1 MRYNFS
7 SLPELYNY
15 AIKKFRKR
23 PYSAILDGD
32 QKYTFGE
39 LDEKCRQI
47 SRMLSNFGVGSYD
60 KVALYSQSMPNWA
73 VSFFAATA
81 FGRIIVP
88 MLPDMSA
95 NEVNNIITHSDSKAI
110 FVSKKLFPRLTEEIL
125 SKVRIVLATDDFS
138 ILHLNDDAYTCD
150 GTISCPLADDIAA
163 VIYTSGTTGQ
173 PKGVMLS
180 HRNICANIAESWFTH
195 HIYPK
200 DVFLSV
206 LPMAHT
212 YEMSIGMLYPFAMGS
227 SIFYLQKPPTPSVLM
242 AALKRIRPTTMLTVP
257 LIIEKIYKGGILP
270 KISKSKFLT
279 YLQKNMPKTLDWLL
293 GFKLRQI
300 FGGRMRFFGIGGAKL
315 DTSVEAFLRRA
326 KFPYAIG
333 YGLTETAPLICGAG
347 PKVTHLGS
355 CGKPSYGV
363 QVRLENVDPET
374 GEGELVAKG
383 DNVMRGYYKDFSRTQ
398 SVLTSDGWFH
408 TGDIATVDKKGRYY
422 IKGRQGSMILG
433 SSGENIYPEEI
444 ESVINDMEDVNESLV
459 VKRDGHLVAMVH
471 PKDDVLD
478 WDLEGEDKFVEQ
490 LEALKKNVLNF
501 VNPKVNKSSKI
512 EEVEITKEPF
522 AKTATMKIKRFL
534 YNKK

>member
-1 MRYNFS
+1 MKHSFS

-15 AIKKFRKR
+15 VTKKFRKR
-23 PYSAILDGD
+23 PCSEILDGD
-32 QKYTFGE
+32 QKYTFADF
-39 LDEKCRQI
+39 DEKCRQL
-47 SRMLSNFGVGSYD
+47 SRTLSNFGVGSYD

-73 VSFFAATA
+73 VAFFAATA

-110 FVSKKLFPRLTEEIL
+110 LVSKKLFPKLTEEIL
-125 SKVRIVLATDDFS
+125 SKVRIVIATDDFS
-138 ILHLNDDAYTCD
+138 ILRLNDNAYTCD
-150 GTISCPLADDIAA
+150 GTISSPLADDIAA
-163 VIYTSGTTGQ
+163 IIYTSGTTGQ

-180 HRNICANIAESWFTH
+180 HRNICVNVSEAWFTH
-195 HIYPK
+195 HVYPR

-212 YEMSIGMLYPFAMGS
+212 YEMSIGMLYPFTMGAKVY
-227 SIFYLQKPPTPSVLM
+227 YLQKPPTPTVLM
-242 AALKRIRPTTMLTVP
+242 AAFKRVRPTTMLTVP

-270 KISKSKFLT
+270 KIAKSKFLT
-279 YLQKNMPKTLDWLL
+279 YLQTNMPRTLDWIL
-293 GFKLRQI
+293 GIKLKQI
-300 FGGRMRFFGIGGAKL
+300 FGGRMKFYGIGGAKL
-315 DTSVEAFLRRA
+315 DTNVEAFLRRA
-326 KFPYAIG
+326 RFPYAIG
-333 YGLTETAPLICGAG
+333 YGLTETAPLICGCG

-355 CGKPSYGV
+355 CGKAAYGV
-363 QVRLENVDPET
+363 KVRLENVDPAT

-398 SVLTSDGWFH
+398 GVLTSDGWFH

-444 ESVINDMEDVNESLV
+444 ESVINDMEGVNESLV

-478 WDLEGEDKFVEQ
+478 WNLEGEDRFVEQ
-490 LEALKKNVLNF
+490 MEELKKNVLSY

-522 AKTATMKIKRFL
+522 VKTATLKIKRFL